1 MCGERS
7 PFGPVLTIT
16 RRNTSMEPRMSLV
29 IVSSPPPSPTFHCST
44 YKYTDED

>member
-16 RRNTSMEPRMSLV
+16 RRNTSMEPRISLA
-29 IVSSPPPSPTFHCST
+29 IVSSTPSPTFHCST